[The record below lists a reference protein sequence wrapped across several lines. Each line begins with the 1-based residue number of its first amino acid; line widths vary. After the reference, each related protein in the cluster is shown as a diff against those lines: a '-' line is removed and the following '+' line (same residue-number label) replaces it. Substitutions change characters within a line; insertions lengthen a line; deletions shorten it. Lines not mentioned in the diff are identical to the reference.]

1 MSAAAN
7 AIDAASSID
16 SGWAIDEP
24 ASEPG
29 FQTQTVDEASS
40 VDSGWALDEPVE
52 PPPAP
57 VLTIVA
63 DYAAEWEA
71 DIENV
76 DDNADGWAISDEE
89 ATFFAEGEAL
99 ATKRRPPTED
109 FSDLGSVKPE
119 SGFLKRLFR
128 RTV

>member
-7 AIDAASSID
+7 AIDEASSLD
-16 SGWAIDEP
+16 SGWVVDEP
-24 ASEPG
+24 ASAP
-29 FQTQTVDEASS
+29 ASPAQS
-40 VDSGWALDEPVE
+40 IDDGWALDEPE
-52 PPPAP
+52 PEPAV

-71 DIENV
+71 DIEIV

-89 ATFFAEGEAL
+89 ATFFAEGDAL
-99 ATKRRPPTED
+99 ATQRRPPTED